1 MITERGMSDPVLYGN
16 WCLWNPNFRSKESLW
31 LRWRITIIIMKSLWN
46 LASNVGLPF
55 MYLIQ
60 VKFSLCCVLF
70 VLYFV
75 VLSDF
80 RELTNIL
87 FYSFL
92 FLGTQC
98 AEMKLESFFLQ
109 FIMFIHRTSA
119 RDRWRM
125 REACICSCF
134 AWTASTFP
142 FSVFFYYYLFKKK
155 YL

>member
-1 MITERGMSDPVLYGN
+1 MKPFCKKVFRYNQERACDHVNNHILSKRSFLAKIIINCRWMITERGMSDPVLYGN

-98 AEMKLESFFLQ
+98 AEMK
-109 FIMFIHRTSA
+109 
-119 RDRWRM
+119 
-125 REACICSCF
+125 
-134 AWTASTFP
+134 
-142 FSVFFYYYLFKKK
+142 
-155 YL
+155 

>member
-1 MITERGMSDPVLYGN
+1 MFRYNQERACDHVNNHILSIRSFLTKIIISCRWMITERGMSDPVLYGN

-98 AEMKLESFFLQ
+98 AEMK
-109 FIMFIHRTSA
+109 
-119 RDRWRM
+119 
-125 REACICSCF
+125 
-134 AWTASTFP
+134 
-142 FSVFFYYYLFKKK
+142 
-155 YL
+155 